1 MDYRCPLCG
10 HDLGRRKI
18 TQAVVTRMEID
29 CAKCNGRIRL
39 NVHRA
44 EMVLVIFN
52 FAAFV
57 VLAALAFWLQSQPL
71 MLTAFAVAMA
81 GAATLPLLERVYLR
95 SWPRYAAISRS

>member
-29 CAKCNGRIRL
+29 CANCNGRIRL

-44 EMVLVIFN
+44 EMVLVVSN
-52 FAAFV
+52 FAVFLL
-57 VLAALAFWLQSQPL
+57 LAGLAYWLQSQPL
-71 MLTAFAVAMA
+71 MLAAFAVAMA
-81 GAATLPLLERVYLR
+81 GAVALPLLERVYLR